1 MNAGQVRFFKYVALD
16 VVGYSQRSAE
26 RMAAIVA
33 AINELVLAVL
43 QEEQL
48 TEHDW
53 LSSTAGDAVFI
64 ALLSP
69 DDFDLHVR
77 IAIRLL
83 RHVKARN
90 KAVAE
95 NERFEI
101 RIGIYQNTD
110 NIVLDLNGK
119 LTIAGDGINLSER
132 VMSLAD
138 GNQILLGDV
147 VHAELRSREQY
158 RDKLI
163 EFKDVEIKHGS
174 ITVWQYVDRD
184 IPELNCDVP
193 SKILNHQSAMSVES
207 GDRPIE
213 PDQIPEKAE
222 VTDLPPVGEASS
234 AVNEGD
240 QDRTQI
246 SDAVQALSESLVTG
260 AEKTPDE
267 IQLIRVQLTTTAF
280 LSKSLP
286 TSMLGVHEAN
296 RLYGSRESVA
306 LTVLELVAMLRLLV
320 TDSSDYVPGWYWL
333 SGVASVAIEGVI
345 INLAITDP
353 YSHTRYSAFNLL
365 VRAGI
370 SIATKHQ
377 EAIEAVVKGDSAPEV
392 RQEALRF
399 VGRVGDESCRSIIG
413 AGLLDPVSTVVR
425 QAKQSQYVFLA
436 RVSPN
441 EAVGGLVTESV
452 LDIDEILSTLILRI
466 TEVSNENFV
475 KAIGSPNA
483 KLRLLAV
490 KELAS
495 RERLTV
501 EQAKALVDDQDSDV
515 KTEAYRLLVAQRAVD
530 FEEIRFKL
538 PDTYVRH
545 MSRTM
550 LAHGAPVEDSR
561 REIVVSHYSQ
571 FSYEELI
578 EQIDWQQLS
587 GSEAYLT
594 LAVNFFDRFG
604 DRLRADLENDFSD
617 EAKAYYEKELP
628 TWQRIAAER
637 DTGSQTS
644 AVPSLGRW
652 GLFALKPPKESTP
665 EEDAQSIADSRK
677 EDYLTAALAGLV
689 RNGRADD
696 MKFARRLVGTSNEEL
711 RLEVVQL
718 MRRFGDATDVVSLMP
733 IAKSNSG
740 LAQEYAANAA
750 LELANDKYVVANELI
765 NTRDE
770 LLVSIAVVYLTR
782 SQPNAETVKFLLP
795 FLSNADEK
803 IRARVI
809 AYFVHDCSAE
819 ELTKILTEYL
829 STTGTYYYDVVC
841 ALDRAIYAPPQIA
854 VAYRESLDERFF
866 GLLDQ

>member
-16 VVGYSQRSAE
+16 VVGYSRRSAE

-43 QEEQL
+43 QEEQMN
-48 TEHDW
+48 EDDW

-64 ALLSP
+64 ALPSP

-90 KAVAE
+90 ETVAE

-110 NIVLDLNGK
+110 NVVLDLNGK

-184 IPELNCDVP
+184 IPELNCDIP
-193 SKILNHQSAMSVES
+193 SKILNHQSAISVES

-213 PDQIPEKAE
+213 PDQIPEKAD
-222 VTDLPPVGEASS
+222 VADLPPVGKAS
-234 AVNEGD
+234 AAANDGD
-240 QDRTQI
+240 RDRTQI
-246 SDAVQALSESLVTG
+246 ADAVQALSESLVTG
-260 AEKTPDE
+260 AERTPDE

-306 LTVLELVAMLRLLV
+306 LTVPELVAMLRLLV

-333 SGVASVAIEGVI
+333 SGVASVEGVI

-353 YSHTRYSAFNLL
+353 YSYTRSSAFNLL
-365 VRAGI
+365 ARAGI

-377 EAIEAVVKGDSAPEV
+377 DAIEAVVKGDSAPEV
-392 RQEALRF
+392 RQQALRF
-399 VGRVGDESCRSIIG
+399 VGRVGDESCRPIIG

-425 QAKQSQYVFLA
+425 QAKQSQYLFLA
-436 RVSPN
+436 RVAPT

-452 LDIDEILSTLILRI
+452 SDIDEILSELIPRV
-466 TEVSNENFV
+466 TEVSGENLV
-475 KAIGSPNA
+475 KATGSTNT
-483 KLRLLAV
+483 KLRLFAI

-495 RERLTV
+495 RGRLTV
-501 EQAKALVDDQDSDV
+501 EQAEALVNDENSDV
-515 KTEAYRLLVAQRAVD
+515 KTEAYRFLVAQRAVD

-538 PDTYVRH
+538 PDNYMRLF
-545 MSRTM
+545 SRTM
-550 LAHGAPVEDSR
+550 LSQKEPVEDSR
-561 REIVVSHYSQ
+561 REIVLLHYSQ
-571 FSYEELI
+571 FGYEELI
-578 EQIDWQQLS
+578 QMIDWQQLS
-587 GSEAYLT
+587 GSEAYLA
-594 LAVNFFDRFG
+594 LAMNFFDRFG
-604 DRLRADLENDFSD
+604 DRLRADLESDFSQ
-617 EAKAYYEKELP
+617 EAKAYYEQELP
-628 TWQRIAAER
+628 TSERIAADRE
-637 DTGSQTS
+637 TGSQTPTT
-644 AVPSLGRW
+644 PSLAAWRLFGRM
-652 GLFALKPPKESTP
+652 PPKETTP
-665 EEDAQSIADSRK
+665 EEDAQSITDSRK

-696 MKFARRLVGTSNEEL
+696 VKFARRFVRTSHEEL
-711 RLEVVQL
+711 RLEVVKL
-718 MRRFGDATDVVSLMP
+718 LRRFGDAADVALLVR

-750 LELANDKYVVANELI
+750 LELADDKYVVADELI
-765 NTRDE
+765 TTRDE
-770 LLVSIAVVYLTR
+770 LLISIVVVYLTR
-782 SQPNAETVKFLLP
+782 SRANAETLRFLLP
-795 FLSNADEK
+795 FLRDVDEK

-809 AYFVHDCSAE
+809 AYFVHSCSAE

-829 STTGTYYYDVVC
+829 EVTGTYYYDVVC
-841 ALDRAIYAPPQIA
+841 AFDRAIYAPPPIA
-854 VAYRESLDERFF
+854 IAYRESLDKRFF
-866 GLLDQ
+866 GLLDH